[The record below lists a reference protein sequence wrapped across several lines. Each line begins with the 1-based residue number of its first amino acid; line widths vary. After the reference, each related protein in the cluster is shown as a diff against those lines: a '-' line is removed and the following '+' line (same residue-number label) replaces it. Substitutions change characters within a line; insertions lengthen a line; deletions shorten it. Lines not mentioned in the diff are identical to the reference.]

1 MKSQAELK
9 HAALPR
15 VADSRSTIR
24 RKLMSPLVCAVLAS
38 FGVLGGV
45 SALFVGIVSVVI
57 HGIVPQEHIF
67 NRVGTV
73 LLIVAIPMILIG
85 SIFLDEIDQRK

>member
-1 MKSQAELK
+1 MKSEAELK
-9 HAALPR
+9 HVALPR
-15 VADSRSTIR
+15 AADSRSAIR

-57 HGIVPQEHIF
+57 HGIVPQEHVF
-67 NRVGTV
+67 NRVGTA
-73 LLIVAIPMILIG
+73 LLMVAIPMILIG